1 MKKHTII
8 VAGGKGLRMNTNL
21 PKQFIA
27 VKGEP
32 ILMHTID
39 AFFRY
44 DNQIQIVVVLPES
57 DISFWKEL
65 CTTHSFSIHH
75 EIAIGGETRFDSV
88 QNGLKKI
95 NDEGLVAIHDGVRP
109 FVSNETI
116 QRCFQTAA
124 EIGNAIPAVE
134 LVDSIRKVEN
144 EWNVAVNRTEYK
156 LIQTPQ
162 VFDVKKIKDA
172 YKTASAESKS
182 MFTDDASVFEFAGNT
197 INLVE
202 GNRENIKITTAFDL
216 IVAEAILEFNL

>member
-1 MKKHTII
+1 MKNYTII

-21 PKQFIA
+21 PKQFIP
-27 VKGEP
+27 VKGKP
-32 ILMHTID
+32 ILMHTIE

-44 DNQIQIVVVLPES
+44 DNSMQIVVVLPES
-57 DISFWKEL
+57 DVAFWKEL
-65 CTTHSFSIHH
+65 CATHSFSIQH
-75 EIAIGGETRFDSV
+75 EIAVGGETRFDSV

-95 NDEGLVAIHDGVRP
+95 TENGIVAIHDGVRP
-109 FVSNETI
+109 FVSRETI
-116 QRCFQTAA
+116 HRCFQTAS
-124 EIGNAIPAVE
+124 ETGNAIPAIE

-144 EWNVAVNRTEYK
+144 ERNVAVNRTEYK

-162 VFDVKKIKDA
+162 VFDVTKV
-172 YKTASAESKS
+172 KTAYETASTENKS

-216 IVAEAILEFNL
+216 IIAEAMMKD

>member
-21 PKQFIA
+21 PKQFIL
-27 VKGEP
+27 VKGKP
-32 ILMHTID
+32 ILMHTIE

-44 DNQIQIVVVLPES
+44 DNQMQIIVVLPEE
-57 DISFWKEL
+57 DIPFWKEL
-65 CTTHSFSIHH
+65 CSTYSFSINH

-95 NDEGLVAIHDGVRP
+95 SDEGLVAIHDGVRP

-124 EIGNAIPAVE
+124 ETGNAIPAVE

-144 EWNVAVNRTEYK
+144 ERNVAVNRTDYK

-172 YKTASAESKS
+172 YETASTENKS
-182 MFTDDASVFEFAGNT
+182 AFTDDASVFEFAGNT

-202 GNRENIKITTAFDL
+202 GNRENIKITTTFDL
-216 IVAEAILEFNL
+216 IVAESLIFNF